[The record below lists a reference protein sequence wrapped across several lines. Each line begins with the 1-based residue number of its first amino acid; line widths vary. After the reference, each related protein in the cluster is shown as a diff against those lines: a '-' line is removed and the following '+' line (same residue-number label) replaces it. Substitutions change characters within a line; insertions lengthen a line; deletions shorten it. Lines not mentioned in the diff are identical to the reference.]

1 MKIEQPPGPG
11 QPLRAGSTLL
21 TLEPYV
27 AVARMRQ
34 VFDASLYR
42 SETIDPQFIAH
53 GELPRSDDG
62 LYLFELD
69 VASVTGSG
77 GAPMLYFDFG
87 EGFTAEHAVSMAKAT
102 LSGKPYS
109 IVVALDERPRSIR
122 LDPCSAPGQFLCS
135 DLYVTAIAPA
145 RAALLGP
152 PAARFPVGRGKSVV
166 VPGDAVQGRLRVGA
180 VLHLFYADLWPEMA
194 EYLHRIP
201 SLDRLYVSVGE
212 GVPPQVVDRI
222 RTEFPGA
229 LVRRVPNRG
238 RDFLPFLHWLRLAA
252 AEGVDVICK
261 LHTKRPP
268 FVATGDAWRHDM
280 LDKVLGSK
288 ADSAAILARF
298 RTEPGLGIV
307 APGGHVVPSTFS
319 WERNVHRVHQL
330 SEALGSD
337 LGRKTYQFVPGSIFW
352 ARVAA
357 LLPLAGLPVD
367 EEDFEEESGAEDGT
381 LAHAL
386 ERCVPIAAAVAGYGL
401 AETPN
406 TTGASVLDFA
416 PTPSQHSY
424 ARWLDAYEP
433 KPEQYARL
441 AQAHGTWK
449 DAPLISLVMP
459 AYNPRREDLVRALE
473 SVLAQVY
480 GRWELCVA
488 DDASTEPH
496 VREVLEAYRHRD
508 PRIKVAYRER
518 NGHISAASNTALA
531 LATGEYIGLIDHDD
545 ELHPLALHYVAEAI
559 VRHGGCELVFT
570 DEDKIGPFGRYDPYF
585 KCELN
590 YELLLAH
597 NMVSHF
603 GCYRARRL
611 RDIGGFR
618 EGFEG
623 SQDYDLAL
631 RFIEGLEPA
640 RIVHV
645 PRVLYHW
652 RASPGS
658 MAGTGEE
665 KPYALVAAQRA
676 IAEHLE
682 RVGTPGEVLSTPEA
696 PGMNRVRF
704 RIPDPAPEV
713 CIIIPTRDRADLLG
727 MCVDSVLSRTAYPS
741 YSILIVDNG
750 SREKA
755 TATLLAR
762 LQSEPRISVLRDDGE
777 FNFSALNNR
786 AVRQSSAEFV
796 CLLNNDIEVPAADW
810 LEEMV
815 GMAARPGIGAVGA
828 RLWYP
833 DKTLQHGG
841 VILGLRGVASHA
853 HKHLHKGQPGYF
865 GRAVLHQAMSAV
877 TAACLLVRRGIY
889 EEVGGLDETFRI
901 AFNDIDFCLRVRA
914 AGYRNVWTPFAELVH
929 HESATRGYETTP
941 EKRVRFEDEVRRMR
955 ERWGELLLNDP
966 AYSPNLT
973 LETEDFTLAWPPRV
987 EPAGAH

>member
-1 MKIEQPPGPG
+1 MKIEQPPGPA
-11 QPLRAGSTLL
+11 QPLRAGATLL
-21 TLEPYV
+21 TLEPHV
-27 AVARMRQ
+27 AIAKVRQ
-34 VFDASLYR
+34 VFDAGLYR
-42 SETIDPQFIAH
+42 SQTVDPQFIAH

-62 LYLFELD
+62 LYLFEVD
-69 VASVTGSG
+69 VASVTGAS
-77 GAPMLYFDFG
+77 GAPVLYFDFG
-87 EGFTAEHAVSMAKAT
+87 EGFTGEHAVTMGKST

-109 IVVALDERPRSIR
+109 AVVALDEPPRTIR

-135 DLYVTAIAPA
+135 DLYVTPIAPV
-145 RAALLGP
+145 RAALVTPQVARL
-152 PAARFPVGRGKSVV
+152 PAGASHGTTAAKAP
-166 VPGDAVQGRLRVGA
+166 VQGRLRVGA
-180 VLHLFYADLWPEMA
+180 VLHLFYSELWPEMA
-194 EYLHRIP
+194 DYLHRIP

-212 GVPPQVVDRI
+212 GVPPAVVERI
-222 RTEFPGA
+222 RVEFPGA

-252 AEGVDVICK
+252 AEGIDVVCK
-261 LHTKRPP
+261 IHTKRPP

-288 ADSAAILARF
+288 ADAASIVERF
-298 RTEPGLGIV
+298 RREPRLGIV
-307 APGGHVVPSTFS
+307 APGGHVASSTFW
-319 WERNVHRVHQL
+319 WERNAQRVHLL
-330 SEALGSD
+330 SDMLGSD
-337 LGRKTYQFVPGSIFW
+337 LGRKSFDFVPGSIFW

-367 EEDFEEESGAEDGT
+367 EEDFEEETGADDGT

-386 ERCVPIAAAVAGYGL
+386 ERCVPIAAAVAGYRL
-401 AETPN
+401 EETAN

-433 KPEQYARL
+433 KADTYPRL
-441 AQAHGTWK
+441 AKMHGTWK
-449 DAPLISLVMP
+449 EPPLISLVMP
-459 AYNPRREDLVRALE
+459 AYNPRRDDLVQALE

-480 GRWELCVA
+480 GRWELCIA

-496 VREVLEAYRHRD
+496 VREVLEAYRKRD
-508 PRIKVAYRER
+508 SRIKVAYRER
-518 NGHISAASNTALA
+518 NGHISAASNTALG

-559 VRHGGCELVFT
+559 VGNRDCDLVFT
-570 DEDKIGPFGRYDPYF
+570 DEDKIGPLGRYDPYF

-603 GCYRARRL
+603 GCYRAQRL

-665 KPYALVAAQRA
+665 KPYALTAAQRA

-682 RVGTPGEVLSTPEA
+682 RVGTPGEVLSTREA

-704 RIPDPAPEV
+704 RVPDPAPEV
-713 CIIIPTRDRADLLG
+713 CIVIPTRDRADLLA
-727 MCVDSVLSRTAYPS
+727 MCVDSVLSRTAYPR

-750 SREKA
+750 SREEA

-762 LQSEPRISVLRDDGE
+762 LQSEPRVRVLRDDSE

-786 AVRQSSAEFV
+786 AVRQSGAEFV
-796 CLLNNDIEVPAADW
+796 CLLNNDIEVLDGDW
-810 LEEMV
+810 LDEMV
-815 GMAARPGIGAVGA
+815 GMGARPGVGAVGA

-833 DKTLQHGG
+833 DRTLQHAG
-841 VILGLRGVASHA
+841 VILGVRGVASHA
-853 HKHLHKGQPGYF
+853 HKHLRKGQPGYF

-877 TAACLLVRRGIY
+877 TAACLLVRRSIY

-929 HESATRGYETTP
+929 HESASRGYETTP
-941 EKRVRFEDEVRRMR
+941 EKRERFDDEVRRMR
-955 ERWGELLLNDP
+955 ERWGALLLNDP

-973 LETEDFTLAWPPRV
+973 LETEDFSLAWPPRV
-987 EPAGAH
+987 EPPGAH